1 MCVLYHAVLDDLVMM
16 KSEGKQRLNHR
27 FRDWWFQRRL
37 MLWAWSQS
45 NSCCSKVGVWIWH
58 GAQIP
63 KNICRAAVVDVDQ
76 WDPGKGWR
84 SGARCAHQLLL
95 RPSGC
100 LSALPFPYPGS
111 LLCPGSDVNREVTA
125 GACVCNAAAERWG
138 TEPQILPEVQAPNP
152 NWWCWPQTWKRSAIP
167 RCCAYSFLVSML
179 HLASPMCCRIVRHC
193 STKWSLSW

>member
-16 KSEGKQRLNHR
+16 KSEGKQRLNHH
-27 FRDWWFQRRL
+27 FRDWWFQWRL

-100 LSALPFPYPGS
+100 LSALPFPTQAHSCVLAVMLTGRS
-111 LLCPGSDVNREVTA
+111 LQEHVCAMLQQRGEERSPRSSLRFRPPTPTDGVDPKHESEVLFPDDV
-125 GACVCNAAAERWG
+125 
-138 TEPQILPEVQAPNP
+138 P
-152 NWWCWPQTWKRSAIP
+152 IP
-167 RCCAYSFLVSML
+167 FL
-179 HLASPMCCRIVRHC
+179 
-193 STKWSLSW
+193 